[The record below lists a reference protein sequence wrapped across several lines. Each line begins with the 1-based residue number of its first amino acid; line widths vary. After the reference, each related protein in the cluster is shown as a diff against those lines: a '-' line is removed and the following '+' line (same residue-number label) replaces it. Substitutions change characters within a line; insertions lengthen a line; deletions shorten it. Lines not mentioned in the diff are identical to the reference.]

1 MFSVV
6 IPSFNSA
13 HTIERALKSVF
24 NQTFTNFEIIIIDNG
39 STDNGIEIINKL
51 TNDIRLKIIKQKNQ
65 GISFARNTGIRN
77 AQYEYIAFL
86 DSDDEWESKY
96 LETIQ
101 KIF

>member
-24 NQTFTNFEIIIIDNG
+24 NQTFTNFEIIIIDSG

-51 TNDIRLKIIKQKNQ
+51 TNDIRLKIIKQKKFMFSPVGFPGEKWIEHLLRFVRLNAIMANQ
-65 GISFARNTGIRN
+65 LIVA
-77 AQYEYIAFL
+77 
-86 DSDDEWESKY
+86 SKN
-96 LETIQ
+96 E
-101 KIF
+101 